1 VSVAPASGQA
11 APEQKPVMVEDVF
24 KNIQVLKGIP
34 VSEIQPNVPIDAGK
48 FAKTAAPVAPP
59 KPAPR

>member
-1 VSVAPASGQA
+1 
-11 APEQKPVMVEDVF
+11 MVEDVF

-48 FAKTAAPVAPP
+48 FASL
-59 KPAPR
+59 PRRLRLRNQRHASRER